1 MGKLD
6 SLKNGQA
13 RGGFK
18 PKKVDIG
25 IPSDTPM
32 AEEPVKTVKTEV
44 LKDEPTLAEDI
55 VVKPIEKKA
64 PAKKEA
70 KKPDNKEEKKAAK
83 APAAKKPASKP
94 SVDISKYE
102 IGEDTKLKR
111 LNLGVQADILNYI
124 KFKALR
130 TGTPQYQLV
139 TKIVSEALVNAQNNN
154 FKFNSPEIEPYRNKQ
169 SNPSH
174 IGLDL
179 PEVLFNDVKEYSREL
194 LMSPTQFYGYA
205 LTEARK
211 ADADFEF

>member
-1 MGKLD
+1 MAKLD

-32 AEEPVKTVKTEV
+32 AEESVKPVA
-44 LKDEPTLAEDI
+44 LKDVSTIAEDI
-55 VVKPIEKKA
+55 IVKPAEKKA
-64 PAKKEA
+64 PVKKTET
-70 KKPDNKEEKKAAK
+70 KPEIKEEKTPKAAS
-83 APAAKKPASKP
+83 KKHTSKS

-102 IGEDTKLKR
+102 IGEDTKTKR
-111 LNLGVQADILNYI
+111 LNLGIQHDILNYI

-139 TKIVSEALVNAQNNN
+139 TNIVAEALVNAQKKN
-154 FKFNSPEIEPYRNKQ
+154 FKYNTPELEPYKIKQ
-169 SNPSH
+169 SSPSH

-179 PEVLFNDVKEYSREL
+179 PEVLLNDVKEYSREL
-194 LMSPTQFYGYA
+194 LMTPTQFYGYA

-211 ADADFEF
+211 ADVDFEF

>member
-32 AEEPVKTVKTEV
+32 AEELSKPSM
-44 LKDEPTLAEDI
+44 LNDI
-55 VVKPIEKKA
+55 STSTNEEVKPINTEALTAKNENKPQKQDEKNVA
-64 PAKKEA
+64 
-70 KKPDNKEEKKAAK
+70 
-83 APAAKKPASKP
+83 APAAKKPVNKS

-102 IGEDTKLKR
+102 IGENTKLKR
-111 LNLGVQADILNYI
+111 LNLGIQADILNYI

-139 TKIVSEALVNAQNNN
+139 TKIVAEALVKAKKNN
-154 FKFNSPEIEPYRNKQ
+154 FKYNTAELAAYKIKQ
-169 SNPSH
+169 SAPSH
-174 IGLDL
+174 IGIDL
-179 PEVLFNDVKEYSREL
+179 PEVLYNDVKEYSREL
-194 LMSPTQFYGYA
+194 LMTPTQFYGYA

-211 ADADFEF
+211 ADIDFEF

>member
-6 SLKNGQA
+6 NLKNGQA

-25 IPSDTPM
+25 TPSDTPM
-32 AEEPVKTVKTEV
+32 AEEAVKTEV
-44 LKDEPTLAEDI
+44 LKDKPTLAKDV
-55 VVKPIEKKA
+55 VVKPVEKKT
-64 PAKKEA
+64 PAKTA
-70 KKPDNKEEKKAAK
+70 DKKPEKKEVK
-83 APAAKKPASKP
+83 APKAAAKKPAHKS

-102 IGEDTKLKR
+102 IGEDTKTKR
-111 LNLGVQADILNYI
+111 LNLGIQPDILNYI

-139 TKIVSEALVNAQNNN
+139 TNIVAEALVNAQKKN
-154 FKFNSPEIEPYRNKQ
+154 FKYNTPELEPYKIKQ
-169 SNPSH
+169 SAPSH

-194 LMSPTQFYGYA
+194 LMTPTQFYGYA
-205 LTEARK
+205 LTEARI
-211 ADADFEF
+211 ADVDFEF